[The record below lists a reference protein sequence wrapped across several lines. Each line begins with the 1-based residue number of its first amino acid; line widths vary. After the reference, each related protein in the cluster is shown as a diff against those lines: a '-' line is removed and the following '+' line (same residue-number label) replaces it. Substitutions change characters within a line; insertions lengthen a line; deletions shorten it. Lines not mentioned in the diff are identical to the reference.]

1 MKGSVE
7 GLTLQALCARKKKSS
22 LVFTVRQRLC
32 TEQKIKKSCV
42 SSRWHLSLV
51 YFSQSFHCKPARMGE
66 LLEPLSALCKF
77 SKADGSDSLQAQP
90 DAEQPQMQLQMWPLQ
105 LTLAT

>member
-1 MKGSVE
+1 
-7 GLTLQALCARKKKSS
+7 
-22 LVFTVRQRLC
+22 
-32 TEQKIKKSCV
+32 
-42 SSRWHLSLV
+42 
-51 YFSQSFHCKPARMGE
+51 MGE
-66 LLEPLSALCKF
+66 FLEPLSASCKF